1 MEYVRRKIDNVLI
14 SWKLED
20 NRKPLL
26 LRGARQ
32 VGKTSTVREFAKTF
46 DYYIEID
53 LQKHLPRQEDKPNE
67 VLFAFAKANALL

>member
-53 LQKHLPRQEDKPNE
+53 FLNSKNNDIKE
-67 VLFAFAKANALL
+67 LFS

>member
-46 DYYIEID
+46 DYYIHMNV
-53 LQKHLPRQEDKPNE
+53 KHDRMHTEWAHIP
-67 VLFAFAKANALL
+67 